1 MGLRRPSRVP
11 RGTCRAVMVAA
22 LAVSSCGGSSP
33 GEARLLSET
42 GYLAVVKRGC
52 VAARQMAQRAV
63 RANTVPVVY
72 LRRAAEAAESI
83 QDAAARVRPPTRFAA
98 AHRESLRLGGEQLA
112 LIRTALARLQGGAAP
127 YAVAALEARNRRLL
141 QRSNEI
147 ADELGLPEC
156 VSKPVGP

>member
-1 MGLRRPSRVP
+1 
-11 RGTCRAVMVAA
+11 MVAA
-22 LAVSSCGGSSP
+22 LAVSSCGGSSA
-33 GEARLLSET
+33 GEALVLSEAE
-42 GYLAVVKRGC
+42 YLAVVKRNC
-52 VAARQMAQRAV
+52 VAARQVAERAL
-63 RANTVPVVY
+63 RTSAAPVGY

-83 QDAAARVRPPTRFAA
+83 QREFAKVRPPTRFTA
-98 AHRESLRLGGEQLA
+98 AHREWLRLGSKQLA
-112 LIRTALARLQGGAAP
+112 LIRTVLARLHGGAPP

>member
-1 MGLRRPSRVP
+1 
-11 RGTCRAVMVAA
+11 MVAA
-22 LAVSSCGGSSP
+22 LAVSSCGGSSA
-33 GEARLLSET
+33 GETRVLAEAE
-42 GYLAVVKRGC
+42 YLAVVKHGC
-52 VAARQMAQRAV
+52 VAARQIAERAV

-83 QDAAARVRPPTRFAA
+83 QPEFANVRPPARFAA
-98 AHRESLRLGGEQLA
+98 AHREWLRLGEKQLV
-112 LIRTALARLQGGAAP
+112 LIRTALARLRGGAAA